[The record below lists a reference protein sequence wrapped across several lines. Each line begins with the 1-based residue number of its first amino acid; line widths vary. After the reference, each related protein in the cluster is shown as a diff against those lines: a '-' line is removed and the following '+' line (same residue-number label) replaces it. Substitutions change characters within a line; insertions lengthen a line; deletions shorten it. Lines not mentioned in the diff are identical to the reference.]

1 MYVRN
6 HACARSNSARPVAR
20 SSLVS
25 RSSRKTDKPGHS
37 DVFVFHTATLSG
49 RGLRNAD
56 NPAQQ
61 SQLLARSRSSAEARS
76 RAPGSKPLFGS
87 KPYTWLEAALGS
99 KPLFD
104 STPKT
109 WPGAALRLAPGR
121 RSNSASMLFMPHPL
135 CGAEGGS
142 RLPGILHGARLVV
155 GSAEVD
161 VFWCGQ
167 RCNKTPS
174 HSGPVRMLARQHQSR
189 NIH

>member
-1 MYVRN
+1 MPVLKGGAGPAGATVSHFRDACFGIVRCLSLYRRE
-6 HACARSNSARPVAR
+6 ATGSKPLEAALRP
-20 SSLVS
+20 
-25 RSSRKTDKPGHS
+25 K
-37 DVFVFHTATLSG
+37 
-49 RGLRNAD
+49 
-56 NPAQQ
+56 
-61 SQLLARSRSSAEARS
+61 LLARSRSSAEARS
-76 RAPGSKPLFGS
+76 RTPGSKPLFGS